1 MQTSNGQPPPAQPGA
16 LSKRQ
21 IIVWSVIFG
30 TVLLLVVMRAAFV
43 PLSPNAPASTAGQ
56 APPAPA
62 APAAKPAKPSAA
74 PTASAFPSSEEIA
87 GWTPAQREARMREAC
102 RDDGHCN
109 AALVYELLNASR
121 GAETGRLE
129 KACLEARNGA
139 VRRARGLLG
148 QLRDIARK
156 RGGEVGSVDD
166 VRAELNAMAGDF
178 TGIASLRMAAGNVR
192 ACVMLGEASHCADA
206 VALLREAEKELQ
218 EPQRPYCA
226 LK

>member
-1 MQTSNGQPPPAQPGA
+1 MQTSDGQPPPAQPGA

-30 TVLLLVVMRAAFV
+30 AVLVAILARQAFAPLESSRPAAPQAQVQQPAAV
-43 PLSPNAPASTAGQ
+43 PAKASATPASTA
-56 APPAPA
+56 AL
-62 APAAKPAKPSAA
+62 
-74 PTASAFPSSEEIA
+74 PTREEIA

-109 AALVYELLNASR
+109 AALVYELLDASS

-129 KACLEARNGA
+129 KACLEGRNGA

-148 QLRDIARK
+148 QLRKLARS
-156 RGGEVGSVDD
+156 GGGNGEVGSVDD
-166 VRAELNAMAGDF
+166 VLAELNAMAGDF
-178 TGIASLRMAAGNVR
+178 TGIVSLRVAAGNVR
-192 ACVMLGEASHCADA
+192 ACMRLGEASHCADA
-206 VALLREAEKELQ
+206 AARLREAEKELQ